1 MKKKRIAFVFPGQG
15 SQYPGMGKDF
25 YQKYPQVKRIFEK
38 ANEELNIDL
47 TRICFEGGKEL
58 LESTANTQ
66 IAVFVVSFASFEVL
80 RNEGV
85 NPDVLGGHSLGEY
98 TALVVS
104 GSLDF
109 LDGLRLVYKRGEFME
124 EAAQKRPGSMVA
136 IIGLDKEEIAKIL
149 RKVEGLGIVVAANFN
164 CPGQIVISGEIE
176 TVERVREL
184 AGKAGA
190 RKVIPLKVMG
200 AFHSLLMKEAQMRLK
215 KEIEKTNFK
224 VPRIPFIANVNA
236 NFIEEPQ
243 EIKESLIRQIVSP
256 VLWEDSIRKMAEWG
270 VDAFVEVGPGKVLSG
285 LIRRILGQKLI
296 LNIED
301 QKSLCK
307 SLKILRET

>member
-124 EAAQKRPGSMVA
+124 EAAQKKPGSMVA

-285 LIRRILGQKLI
+285 LIRRTLGQKLI

>member
-285 LIRRILGQKLI
+285 LIRRTLGQKLI

>member
-1 MKKKRIAFVFPGQG
+1 MKRIAFVFPGQG

>member
-215 KEIEKTNFK
+215 KEIEKTNFR

-285 LIRRILGQKLI
+285 LIRRTLGQKLI

>member
-215 KEIEKTNFK
+215 KEIEKTKFK

-285 LIRRILGQKLI
+285 LIRRTLGQKLI